1 MGGGRFILGLKYT
14 LTIQFT
20 DTLYDELTG
29 FDYIKTTYGKT
40 CRETARFHC
49 NKPTLQHIQSQIVS
63 G

>member
-49 NKPTLQHIQSQIVS
+49 KRLIVKD
-63 G
+63 